1 MLIVCY
7 GLPWWLVVK
16 NPPANA
22 GEVGLIPGSERPL
35 EKEMATHSSVLAWE
49 IPWTEETGGLLSMRS
64 QRVKHDLVTK
74 EQIVCYSQIK
84 TMFSKEFFIHAL
96 LG

>member
-1 MLIVCY
+1 M
-7 GLPWWLVVK
+7 GFPGGSVVK
-16 NPPANA
+16 NLLANA
-22 GEVGLIPGSERPL
+22 GEVGSIPGSERPL
-35 EKEMATHSSVLAWE
+35 GKEIATHFSVLAWE

-64 QRVKHDLVTK
+64 QRVKHDSVTK